1 MRSLSVAFALGAY
14 GGAVLALSDV
24 FFTPGKY
31 ILFPYALV
39 VLGLTIAIR
48 AERLSVFAERFL
60 VALIAFVTASLVLYV
75 TVVLRTSATETTVLW
90 RALPITFLLIV
101 GVGISVPAAVLAGV
115 PRDPRTYEA
124 SCALKSGRERPGCP

>member
-1 MRSLSVAFALGAY
+1 MLRVLSMRSLSVAFALGAY

-48 AERLSVFAERFL
+48 AERLSAFAERFL
-60 VALIAFVTASLVLYV
+60 VALIAFVTASLALYITIV
-75 TVVLRTSATETTVLW
+75 MREPATPPTMWW
-90 RALPITFLLIV
+90 RALPIVFVLIV
-101 GVGISVPAAVLAGV
+101 GVGISLPAAVL
-115 PRDPRTYEA
+115 
-124 SCALKSGRERPGCP
+124 SGAPKNARAA